1 MSTEKSVPALP
12 RKILAPVDFS
22 DSSLLALASA
32 VDLAKHFRATLLIV
46 HVVPM
51 LPPVTGA
58 DFFRESEYV
67 RELQRDAE
75 ARLRGILAPILADG
89 VAAESLVAVS
99 NDTAGEILR
108 TADHQH
114 VDMIVIAT
122 HGLTGL
128 RPLIFGSTTE
138 KVTKLAH
145 CNVLVIRVPRTHDTP
160 VA

>member
-1 MSTEKSVPALP
+1 MSAEKPTPTIP

-22 DSSLLALASA
+22 DSSLVALASA
-32 VDLAKHFRATLLIV
+32 VDLAKHFRATLLLV

-51 LPPVTGA
+51 LPPVSGA

-75 ARLRGILAPILADG
+75 SRLRAILAPILADG
-89 VAAESLVAVS
+89 ISAESLVPVS

-108 TADHQH
+108 TAEHQH
-114 VDMIVIAT
+114 TDMIVIAT

-145 CNVLVIRVPRTHDTP
+145 CNVLVIRVPRTQGSPTS
-160 VA
+160 

>member
-1 MSTEKSVPALP
+1 MSTQKSLPTIP

-22 DSSLLALASA
+22 DSSLRALASA
-32 VDLAKHFRATLLIV
+32 VDLAKHFRATLLLV

-51 LPPVTGA
+51 LPPVSGA
-58 DFFRESEYV
+58 DFFHETEYV
-67 RELQRDAE
+67 RELQRNAE
-75 ARLRGILAPILADG
+75 SRLRAILAPILADG
-89 VAAESLVAVS
+89 IAAESLVAVS

-108 TADHQH
+108 AAEHQH

-128 RPLIFGSTTE
+128 FFFNDTATTE

-145 CNVLVIRVPRTHDTP
+145 CNVLVIRVPRTQG
-160 VA
+160 